1 MKGTVSAT
9 TFKRS
14 VAALR
19 ADAEQHSLG
28 RTIVLHL
35 LPGVLLLV
43 WFVIAGPLAEKL
55 GAPAFLA
62 IMVGAGVVIIPFELG
77 TLLYLGWRRNGKL
90 SLEGVVLYREPIPLW
105 QYALLVPTGVALM
118 AFAFFVIAPPTDSY
132 LIERLF
138 AWLPDWFFGFSQ
150 SPDQYS
156 QPILLSAVLL
166 ALLLNGILGP
176 IVEELYFRGYLLPRL
191 SWLRGWAP
199 VASGLLFSLYHLFTP
214 WQQLPRLLVLLP
226 LGYVVQWNRNIYW
239 GMIVHCTFNTICMLL
254 LLSSFLGLAHIPT

>member
-1 MKGTVSAT
+1 MKGSVSAT
-9 TFKRS
+9 TFKS
-14 VAALR
+14 KFTAWR

-77 TLLYLGWRRNGKL
+77 YLLCRGWRRNEKL
-90 SLEGVVLYREPIPLW
+90 SLEGVVLYRERIPMW
-105 QYALLVPTGVALM
+105 QYVVFVPVGVALM
-118 AFAFFVIAPPTDSY
+118 VFAFFVVAPPTDSY
-132 LIERLF
+132 LIERFF

-150 SPDQYS
+150 SPDRYS
-156 QPILLSAVLL
+156 QPILLFAGLL

-199 VASGLLFSLYHLFTP
+199 VISGLLFSLYHLFTP

-239 GMIVHCTFNTICMLL
+239 GMIVHCTFNTMCMLL
-254 LLSSFLGLAHIPT
+254 LLASFLGMAKMPA